1 MNNVV
6 LTICFKNSFETISW
20 TIALLGFQIVWSNPA
35 AIVWFWFFTKLSID
49 KFPLSLFGLMTLKIV
64 LYPRAVTGLCS
75 FGHKSGPRRGEKNE
89 SWALARTHARPARA
103 HSTCYSMA
111 GSTWSK
117 NTNFHAFM
125 ASKKSLNFQ
134 IIFNITCL
142 YWAARSSQRVSSK
155 CQIGIGKP
163 IGTDTVHW
171 IDSWERLRDSCLMS
185 TRDHEMKIR

>member
-1 MNNVV
+1 M
-6 LTICFKNSFETISW
+6 
-20 TIALLGFQIVWSNPA
+20 
-35 AIVWFWFFTKLSID
+35 
-49 KFPLSLFGLMTLKIV
+49 
-64 LYPRAVTGLCS
+64 TGLCS

-89 SWALARTHARPARA
+89 SWGLARTHARPARP

-171 IDSWERLRDSCLMS
+171 IDSWERLRDSCLMF
-185 TRDHEMKIR
+185 TKDHEMKIRKMFQLMEPGLKRRGVGPCWCKLVASLKRIFVSKPEDIIYCMQTQLRSLKTPVKISGCLGNGKNK